1 MKRSRYLI
9 AGGLLVLGLI
19 CGPLW
24 STAKET
30 ESPEKTAVAKVTG
43 AELFQREWLPGD
55 TRSHGGDGL
64 GPVFNDSSC
73 VACHNQGGVGGGGPL
88 GKNVN
93 IISAVMNHSV
103 TPVVRFRPQRSV
115 PEQLFRSLIG
125 LDDNAV
131 QPQMVKISD
140 EAVAKRRKQLIEEV
154 AAIHPGFRTAG
165 SVVVHHGSTA
175 DGYPVWRSKFLTN
188 SFNQFQSMQAF
199 PAANPMGMMNEPFAG
214 GGVAGDVVVF
224 AEEAVFA
231 EEEAVFEEALP
242 QTQVAQPMQHSVDW
256 QALNSAKMQARHVG
270 NQVMQHGHFTVTV
283 TQRNPTALFGVGAM
297 DQVSDEAI
305 EAAAK
310 RKHEKFPE
318 VSGRVARLAD
328 GRIGRFGW
336 KAQKA
341 TLEDFT
347 LTACAVELGLNV
359 PGHAQSGNPLDPEYT
374 TEGYDL
380 TKAECDSL
388 VNYLHNLPTPTKN
401 QPAEKP
407 LMEYLSTGEHLF
419 EQVGCATCH
428 TPELGDAKDIYSDLL
443 LHDMGAELGD
453 TGSYGVFVPNSP
465 GSEDASPVP
474 QLTELKRMMQPV
486 QQPAV
491 SFGAQGEQ
499 TQEAKIIGALQQE
512 WRTPPLWG
520 VRDSAPYMHDG
531 RADTLEQAI
540 ALHGGEGSRSAQLFF
555 SLKPAQRLQLISF
568 LKSLSAPTGELAA
581 R

>member
-19 CGPLW
+19 CGPMW
-24 STAKET
+24 SAAKET
-30 ESPEKTAVAKVTG
+30 DSSKETAVAEVSG

-55 TRSHGGDGL
+55 ARSHGGDGL

-73 VACHNQGGVGGGGPL
+73 VACHNQGGAGGGGPL

-93 IISAVMNHSV
+93 IISAVFNGNV
-103 TPVVRFRPQRSV
+103 TQGMRVQPQRSV

-125 LDDNAV
+125 LENNARQPRVITIDD
-131 QPQMVKISD
+131 
-140 EAVAKRRKQLIEEV
+140 ETVAKRRKQLVDEV
-154 AAIHPGFRTAG
+154 SAIHPGFRTAG

-175 DGYPVWRSKFLTN
+175 DGYPTWRSKFLTN
-188 SFNQFQSMQAF
+188 SFNQMQQFQVFTAPNQAEF
-199 PAANPMGMMNEPFAG
+199 IVDQQSF
-214 GGVAGDVVVF
+214 D
-224 AEEAVFA
+224 
-231 EEEAVFEEALP
+231 LP
-242 QTQVAQPMQHSVDW
+242 QAALGEDVFVDEAITVEEVHSSEPQARQPVRNSVDW
-256 QALNSAKMQARHVG
+256 QALNSAKMQARNLG
-270 NQVMQHGHFTVTV
+270 NQVMQHGNFTVTV

-297 DQVSDEAI
+297 DQVSDATL

-310 RKHEKFPE
+310 RKFEKFPE

-359 PGHAQSGNPLDPEYT
+359 PGHAQSGNPLDPEYAT
-374 TEGYDL
+374 KGYDL
-380 TKAECDSL
+380 TAAECDSL
-388 VNYLHNLPTPTKN
+388 VNYLHDLPSPPKTQPT
-401 QPAEKP
+401 EKP
-407 LMEYLSTGEHLF
+407 MIEYLSVGEKLF
-419 EQVGCATCH
+419 ENVGCATCH
-428 TPELGDAKDIYSDLL
+428 TPELGEAKDIYSDLL
-443 LHDMGAELGD
+443 LHDMGAQLGD

-465 GSEDASPVP
+465 GSDDASPVP
-474 QLTELKRMMQPV
+474 QLTELKQLMQPV
-486 QQPAV
+486 QQPTA
-491 SFGAQGEQ
+491 SFLNPNA
-499 TQEAKIIGALQQE
+499 QEAPEDPKIIGALQQE

-520 VRDSAPYMHDG
+520 VRDSAPYLHDG

-540 ALHGGEGSRSAQLFF
+540 ALHGGEAAQSAQMFF
-555 SLKPAQRLQLISF
+555 SLKPSERLQVISF
-568 LKSLSAPTGELAA
+568 LKSLTAPTGELAA

>member
-1 MKRSRYLI
+1 MTRRRCLI

-19 CGPLW
+19 AGPIW

-30 ESPEKTAVAKVTG
+30 ESQEKTAVAEISG
-43 AELFQREWLPGD
+43 AELFQREWLPD
-55 TRSHGGDGL
+55 DSRSHGGDGL

-73 VACHNQGGVGGGGPL
+73 VACHNQGGAGGGGPL

-93 IISAVMNHSV
+93 IISAVFNGV
-103 TPVVRFRPQRSV
+103 TTPGMIPQPRRSV

-125 LDDNAV
+125 LDNNAR
-131 QPQMVKISD
+131 QPRVIKIND
-140 EAVAKRRKQLIEEV
+140 ETVAKRRKQLVDEV

-175 DGYPVWRSKFLTN
+175 DGYPNWRSKFLN
-188 SFNQFQSMQAF
+188 NGFNQFQGVQTFAAPNQALIL
-199 PAANPMGMMNEPFAG
+199 NESFDAPQAVVQDIEAFALES
-214 GGVAGDVVVF
+214 VP
-224 AEEAVFA
+224 EEAHSH
-231 EEEAVFEEALP
+231 
-242 QTQVAQPMQHSVDW
+242 THQPVQQAVDW
-256 QALNSAKMQARHVG
+256 QALNNAKMQARNIANH
-270 NQVMQHGHFTVTV
+270 VMQHGNFTVTV
-283 TQRNPTALFGVGAM
+283 TQRNPTALFGIGAM
-297 DQVSDEAI
+297 DQVSDEAL

-310 RKHEKFPE
+310 RKFEKFPE

-374 TEGYDL
+374 SEGYDL

-388 VNYLHNLPTPTKN
+388 VNYLHDLPAPIKN

-407 LMEYLSTGEHLF
+407 LVEYLSTGEQLF

-443 LHDMGAELGD
+443 LHDMGAQLGD

-474 QLTELKRMMQPV
+474 QLTELKRMMQPT
-486 QQPAV
+486 QQVAED
-491 SFGAQGEQ
+491 FGAQGEQ
-499 TQEAKIIGALQQE
+499 AQATKIIGALQQE

-520 VRDSAPYMHDG
+520 VRDSAPYLHDG

-540 ALHGGEGSRSAQLFF
+540 ALHGGEANRSAQMFF
-555 SLKPAQRLQLISF
+555 SLKPSQRLQLISF
-568 LKSLSAPTGELAA
+568 LKSLSAPTAELAV